1 MKDPA
6 VLFYTGDF
14 ISGTTCLT
22 MEERGQYIT
31 LLCTQHQQGHL
42 SEKQICL
49 VLGIKNIEEVKDVL
63 SKFQKDKEGLFFNK
77 RMDEEI
83 EKRKNYCD
91 SKRKGAIKRWG
102 LPQ

>member
-1 MKDPA
+1 
-6 VLFYTGDF
+6 
-14 ISGTTCLT
+14 

-31 LLCTQHQQGHL
+31 LLCIQHQQGHL

-49 VLGIKNIEEVKDVL
+49 ALGIKSPEEIKDVL
-63 SKFQKDKEGLFFNK
+63 KKFKQDKEGLYFNE
-77 RMDEEI
+77 RMEQEI
-83 EKRKNYCD
+83 EARRKYCD